1 MKNYCRTIVLVL
13 SVPMFMT
20 AETSATSIPL
30 QLLNRFLSV
39 ESVVTIVDGRL
50 DISRKAISTV
60 ESQIEQLKALTYGSV
75 DYKQKDY
82 AISVGALVV
91 VGEHVEAELSSI
103 LALGE
108 ERRNELLTLSERDKE
123 LADVESMYL
132 VAHRAAGEYEK
143 IFGDMLEKGYGGID
157 YLLGSLVFNN
167 WLTLFDEIVPLLA
180 RRLHEVRRV
189 RKELDKRRT
198 QLFEH
203 NRDAQGWLKELDTH
217 LERIREV
224 RAVEAALSD
233 DPRKAELLAQIDEG
247 RENVERLRK
256 SLIATNEGVR
266 QAAER
271 VFERQ
276 RAASKTARWLNGVL
290 SVIQLG
296 VSAAASDTGTGSASV
311 SPTVEGN
318 VSITIENKTTV
329 INLPK
334 QGERVPAPPTI
345 TPPTI
350 LQH

>member
-1 MKNYCRTIVLVL
+1 MKHHGRTIVLVL
-13 SVPMFMT
+13 SVLMSIS

-30 QLLNRFLSV
+30 QLLNRFLSL

-50 DISRKAISTV
+50 DISRKAVSTV
-60 ESQIEQLKALTYGSV
+60 EMQIEQLKGVTYGPV
-75 DYKQKDY
+75 DYRQEDY
-82 AISVGALVV
+82 AISVGALVG
-91 VGEHVEAELSSI
+91 VGDHIEAELSGI

-108 ERRNELLTLSERDKE
+108 ERRNELLTLNERDKE
-123 LADVESMYL
+123 LADVESMYF
-132 VAHRAAGEYEK
+132 VAHRAAGEYER
-143 IFGDMLEKGYGGID
+143 IFGDLLAKGHGGID
-157 YLLGSLVFNN
+157 YLLGSPVFSN

-189 RKELDKRRT
+189 RKELDNRRT
-198 QLFEH
+198 QLFEY
-203 NRDAQGWLKELDTH
+203 NRDAQGWLKELGTH

-247 RENVERLRK
+247 RENVVRLRR
-256 SLIATNEGVR
+256 SLIETNQEVR

-271 VFERQ
+271 VFKRQ
-276 RAASKTARWLNGVL
+276 RAAIKRARWLNGVL

-296 VSAAASDTGTGSASV
+296 VSSAASDTGTGSDSV

-318 VSITIENKTTV
+318 VSITIENKTTI
-329 INLPK
+329 INMPK
-334 QGERVPAPPTI
+334 QGEKVPARPII